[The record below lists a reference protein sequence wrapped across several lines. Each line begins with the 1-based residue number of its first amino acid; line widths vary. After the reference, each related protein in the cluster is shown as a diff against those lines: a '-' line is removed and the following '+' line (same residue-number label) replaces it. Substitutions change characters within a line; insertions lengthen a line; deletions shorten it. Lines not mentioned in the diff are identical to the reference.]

1 MILLRKIMFFPP
13 PLSKFHINYYDAYF
27 NKLTENVNND
37 NIFFFIGI
45 PVRDKNEIVLKWYK
59 RYNRGKK
66 YNFSGS
72 FFTL

>member
-45 PVRDKNEIVLKWYK
+45 PVRDKNEIVLK
-59 RYNRGKK
+59 
-66 YNFSGS
+66 
-72 FFTL
+72 